1 MPITIE
7 RKTMRK
13 DSGWAAWNG
22 NVGVFIAWAEG
33 ESHSRK
39 FKTLNIMN
47 IYRPKEEN
55 RVRAQMRGLSPK
67 EFKIHRSVEM
77 IGIPIPL
84 VPAAIQIINM
94 LAQENLR
101 GPAVELPAQPVG
113 QKPIIAA
120 VPVEM
125 DEVDKLLSKFGMFQ
139 KKP

>member
-22 NVGVFIAWAEG
+22 NTGIFIAWAEG
-33 ESHSRK
+33 EIHGRK
-39 FKTLNIMN
+39 FNTLNIMN
-47 IYRPKEEN
+47 IYKPKELN

-67 EFKIHRSVEM
+67 EFKARRSVEM
-77 IGIPIPL
+77 IGIPFQL
-84 VPAAIQIINM
+84 VPAATQIINM
-94 LAQENLR
+94 LVQEHMR
-101 GPAVELPAQPVG
+101 GAVVDMPVQPVG
-113 QKPIIAA
+113 GGPIVAA

-139 KKP
+139 KKA